1 MCQAGEAL
9 AFPEREPPWEVP
21 AGSGHATGFGVQSR
35 VDDEPGGSLSRSFL
49 IHRDSAAD
57 EAYLATATSGRALLA
72 HSMLNKGTAF
82 TEEERR
88 AFGLDG
94 LLPPAVSTL
103 EAQLDRFYGNYR
115 KKTSDL
121 ERYAFLIALQD
132 HNEIAFY
139 GLVSKHLKEM
149 MPIIYTPVV
158 GAACQ
163 AYSRLYHRPRGLYIS
178 YPQRDKIGEV
188 LGSVDDDIEVICV
201 TDGERIL
208 GLGDLGIGG
217 MGIPVGKLSLY
228 TVCAGI
234 HPAATL
240 PIYLDAGTNNRDLLK
255 DPEYLGWRHERVRG
269 ADYDAFVE
277 AFVSAVRKRFP
288 HVLLQWEDFAKNNAS
303 RLLERY
309 GKRVCSFNDDIQG
322 TGAVTL
328 AAAMAAT
335 AVTRTKMSEQRVVLL
350 GAGSA
355 AVGIAGQIVT
365 AMETDGLSVA
375 EARTRVWLVDS
386 QGLVHDGRRDLDAS
400 KRLYAQPAERA
411 RGWSQVEA
419 PTLLDVVRHVKPTIL
434 IGTAALAGAFDEQI
448 VREMARHVERPVI
461 FPLSNPTSKCE
472 VLPADAIRWT
482 EGRAVVA
489 TGSPFDPV
497 EYGGRRFEIAQCNN
511 AYIFPGVG
519 LGVIAVE
526 APRITDGMFVAA
538 ARALSELAPVRR
550 NPEAPLLPPPG
561 EVRAVSRQVATAVAR
576 EAQRE
581 GVVEGL
587 SDAEM
592 ERRIVARMWTPRY
605 LPYRRVPE
613 VASSDGG

>member
-1 MCQAGEAL
+1 L
-9 AFPEREPPWEVP
+9 RR
-21 AGSGHATGFGVQSR
+21 T
-35 VDDEPGGSLSRSFL
+35 FL

-57 EAYLATATSGRALLA
+57 EAYLETATSGRALLA

-88 AFGLDG
+88 AFDLDG

-103 EAQLDRFYGNYR
+103 DAQLERLYGNYA

-132 HNEIAFY
+132 RNETAFY

-163 AYSRLYHRPRGLYIS
+163 VYSRIYHRPRGLYIS

-188 LGSVDDDIEVICV
+188 LAGIDNEIDVICV

-217 MGIPVGKLSLY
+217 MGIPVGKLALY

-240 PIYLDAGTNNRDLLK
+240 PVYLDAGTNNQDLLN
-255 DPEYLGWRHERVRG
+255 DPLYLGWRHERVRG
-269 ADYDAFVE
+269 AEYDAFVE
-277 AFVSAVRKRFP
+277 AFISAVQKRFP
-288 HVLLQWEDFAKNNAS
+288 HVLLQWEDFAKNNAA

-309 GKRVCSFNDDIQG
+309 GKRICSFNDDIQG

-335 AVTRTKMSEQRVVLL
+335 AVTRTRTSEQRVVLL

-355 AVGIAGQIVT
+355 AAGIAGQILT

-375 EARTRVWLVDS
+375 EAKARVWLVDS
-386 QGLVHDGRRDLDAS
+386 QGLVHDGRRDLDPS

-411 RGWSQVEA
+411 RGCSQVDA

-497 EYGGRRFEIAQCNN
+497 EYGGRRFDIAQCNN
-511 AYIFPGVG
+511 SYIFPGVG
-519 LGVIAVE
+519 LGVIAVQ
-526 APRITDGMFVAA
+526 APRITEGMFVAA
-538 ARALSELAPVRR
+538 ARALSELAPARR
-550 NPEAPLLPPPG
+550 DAAAPLLPPPG
-561 EVRAVSRQVATAVAR
+561 EVRAVSRHVANAVAR

-592 ERRIVARMWTPRY
+592 DRRIVASMWAPRY
-605 LPYRRVPE
+605 LPYRRVAA
-613 VASSDGG
+613 VASSNGG